1 MSLLLPFAPS
11 LLIILV
17 MLLFGPVLINLLTKF
32 ISSRIDAIK
41 LQMIVVNDYGPLGL
55 EAPDFYHRPME
66 GHLPPPPMIDS

>member
-66 GHLPPPPMIDS
+66 GHLPPPPMTDS